1 MNRIAVSVIA
11 VLAVC
16 AIPFLIAHPLQAA
29 PPPDQT
35 IVVNDTAHPVPV
47 ALGGPVSVSG
57 PVALSGPLAL
67 AGPISV
73 AGTVLTAPA
82 NNPTPVSSIG
92 ILSATSGREARETI
106 YTVPAGKRLII
117 QTETA
122 LTNCAGGVKP
132 QVSVVAWN
140 VSGGGLFYAMVP
152 QTDRGWWDGQGE
164 SFEGSI
170 AAPMFADAG
179 QIVEARVWLNTDIPS
194 TGGGF
199 RAEIG
204 FSGYLVD
211 LP

>member
-1 MNRIAVSVIA
+1 MKRIAVGIIA
-11 VLAVC
+11 VLALC
-16 AIPFLIAHPLQAA
+16 ALPFLVAHPLQAA
-29 PPPDQT
+29 PPPGQT
-35 IVVNDTAHPVPV
+35 LVVNDAAHAVPV
-47 ALGGPVSVSG
+47 SLGGPVS
-57 PVALSGPLAL
+57 LSGPLSL
-67 AGPISV
+67 GGPVSV

-82 NNPTPVSSIG
+82 NNPTPVSAIG
-92 ILSATSGREARETI
+92 ILAALSGRQVRQTI

-122 LTNCAGGVKP
+122 LTNCDGGVKP
-132 QVSVVAWN
+132 QVT
-140 VSGGGLFYAMVP
+140 VSASNNIGGLFYTLVP

-179 QIVEARVWLNTDIPS
+179 QNVEAQVWLNTDIPA
-194 TGGGF
+194 GGGF

-211 LP
+211 AP

>member
-1 MNRIAVSVIA
+1 MKRIAVSVIA

-16 AIPFLIAHPLQAA
+16 TVPFLIARPLQAG
-29 PPPDQT
+29 PPPQNT
-35 IVVNDTAHPVPV
+35 LVINDAAHAVPV
-47 ALGGPVSVSG
+47 SLGG
-57 PVALSGPLAL
+57 PVALSGPLSPS
-67 AGPISV
+67 GPVSV
-73 AGTVLTAPA
+73 TGAVFTAPA

-92 ILSATSGREARETI
+92 ILSTLSGREARQTI
-106 YTVPAGKRLII
+106 YTVPAGKRLFI

-132 QVSVVAWN
+132 QASIIAWN
-140 VSGGGLFYAMVP
+140 ISGGGLFYAMVP

-179 QIVEARVWLNTDIPS
+179 QIVEARIWLNTDVPA
-194 TGGGF
+194 GGGI
-199 RAEIG
+199 RSEIG

-211 LP
+211 MP

>member
-1 MNRIAVSVIA
+1 MKRIAVSVA

-16 AIPFLIAHPLQAA
+16 AVPFLIAHPLEAA
-29 PPPDQT
+29 PRPDNVV
-35 IVVNDTAHPVPV
+35 VVNDAANPLPV

-57 PVALSGPLAL
+57 PLSLSGPVS
-67 AGPISV
+67 I
-73 AGTVLTAPA
+73 AGTVMTAPA
-82 NNPTPVSSIG
+82 NNPTPISRIG
-92 ILSATSGREARETI
+92 ILSATTGREVREAI
-106 YTVPAGKRLII
+106 YTVPAGKRLYI

-132 QVSVVAWN
+132 QASVVAWN

-152 QTDRGWWDGQGE
+152 QTDRGWWDGQGQ
-164 SFEGSI
+164 SFEGTI

-179 QIVEARVWLNTDIPS
+179 QIVEARVWLNTDIPP
-194 TGGGF
+194 GGGF

>member
-1 MNRIAVSVIA
+1 LKEDAMKRIAVSVIA

-16 AIPFLIAHPLQAA
+16 AVPFIVAHPLQAA
-29 PPPDQT
+29 PPPGQ
-35 IVVNDTAHPVPV
+35 IVVVNDAAHAVPV
-47 ALGGPVSVSG
+47 SLGGPVSVSG
-57 PVALSGPLAL
+57 
-67 AGPISV
+67 
-73 AGTVLTAPA
+73 TVLTAPA
-82 NNPTPVSSIG
+82 DNPTPVSSIG
-92 ILSATSGREARETI
+92 ILSALSGREARQTI

-140 VSGGGLFYAMVP
+140 TTGGGLFYAMVP

-179 QIVEARVWLNTDIPS
+179 QIVEARVWLNTDIPA
-194 TGGGF
+194 GGGI

-211 LP
+211 AP

>member
-1 MNRIAVSVIA
+1 MKRIAVSVIA

-16 AIPFLIAHPLQAA
+16 AVPFIVAHPLQAA
-29 PPPDQT
+29 PPPGHT
-35 IVVNDTAHPVPV
+35 LVVNDAAHAVPV
-47 ALGGPVSVSG
+47 SLGGPISLSGPVSLGGPVSVSG
-57 PVALSGPLAL
+57 P
-67 AGPISV
+67 
-73 AGTVLTAPA
+73 VLTAPA

-92 ILSATSGREARETI
+92 ILSALSGREARQTI

-132 QVSVVAWN
+132 QASVTAWN
-140 VSGGGLFYAMVP
+140 STGGGLFYTLVP

-179 QIVEARVWLNTDIPS
+179 QIVEARVWLNTDIPA
-194 TGGGF
+194 GGGI

-211 LP
+211 AP

>member
-1 MNRIAVSVIA
+1 MKRIAVGIIA
-11 VLAVC
+11 VLALC
-16 AIPFLIAHPLQAA
+16 AVPFLVAHPLQAA
-29 PPPDQT
+29 PPPGQT
-35 IVVNDTAHPVPV
+35 LVVNDAAHAVPV
-47 ALGGPVSVSG
+47 SLGGPVS
-57 PVALSGPLAL
+57 LSGPLSL
-67 AGPISV
+67 GGPVSV

-92 ILSATSGREARETI
+92 ILSLLSGRQARQTI

-132 QVSVVAWN
+132 QSSVVAWN
-140 VSGGGLFYAMVP
+140 SSGGGLFYTMVP

-170 AAPMFADAG
+170 AAPMFADSA
-179 QIVEARVWLNTDIPS
+179 QIVEAQVWLNTDVPA
-194 TGGGF
+194 GGGC

-211 LP
+211 AP

>member
-1 MNRIAVSVIA
+1 MKRIAVGIVA
-11 VLAVC
+11 VLALC
-16 AIPFLIAHPLQAA
+16 ALPFLVAHPLQAA
-29 PPPDQT
+29 PPPGQT
-35 IVVNDTAHPVPV
+35 LVVNDAAHAVPV
-47 ALGGPVSVSG
+47 SLGGPVSLSG
-57 PVALSGPLAL
+57 PVSLGGPV
-67 AGPISV
+67 SV

-82 NNPTPVSSIG
+82 NNPTPVSAIG
-92 ILSATSGREARETI
+92 ILAALSGRQVRQTI

-122 LTNCAGGVKP
+122 LTNCDGGVKP
-132 QVSVVAWN
+132 QVT
-140 VSGGGLFYAMVP
+140 VSASNNIGGLFYTLVP

-179 QIVEARVWLNTDIPS
+179 QNVEAQVWLNTDIPA
-194 TGGGF
+194 GGGF

-211 LP
+211 AP